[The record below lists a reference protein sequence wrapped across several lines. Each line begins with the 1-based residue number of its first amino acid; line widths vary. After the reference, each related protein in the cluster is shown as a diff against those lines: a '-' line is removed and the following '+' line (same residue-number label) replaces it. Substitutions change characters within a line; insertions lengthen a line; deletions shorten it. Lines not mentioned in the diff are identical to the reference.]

1 MEAHVPSYQNCVLLV
16 ENGKSKNI
24 YLRYK
29 LARIVL
35 REKIYNLDEFK
46 QKEVFLPKQLF
57 ISLCCSGNK
66 LKCCE
71 SMKQHKNGSWQ
82 FLFPHLFNHLRLQTN
97 SKIFSSFLKPA

>member
-1 MEAHVPSYQNCVLLV
+1 MEAHVPSYQNWVLLV

-29 LARIVL
+29 LARIFL
-35 REKIYNLDEFK
+35 REKISNLDEFK

-57 ISLCCSGNK
+57 TSLCCSGNK

-71 SMKQHKNGSWQ
+71 SMKPHKNGSWQ
-82 FLFPHLFNHLRLQTN
+82 FLFSHLA
-97 SKIFSSFLKPA
+97 SFQPLAAANKLKNI